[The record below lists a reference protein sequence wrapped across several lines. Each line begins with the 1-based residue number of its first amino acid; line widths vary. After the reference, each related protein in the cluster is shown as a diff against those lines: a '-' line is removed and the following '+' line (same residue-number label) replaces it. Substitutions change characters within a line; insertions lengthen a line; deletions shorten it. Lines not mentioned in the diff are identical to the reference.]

1 MLSLRRLEHFA
12 VLAEE
17 RSFSRAARRLN
28 LTQPALT
35 RSIQTLEET
44 LGLQLVERAAS
55 GLVLTEAGGMV
66 LERSRRML
74 GDVRAL
80 QREAGRLRGF
90 ETGTVN
96 FGVGSFPAAAFL
108 GSMMTRVARDYPGLA
123 VRVETE
129 SWRRLLEKLQRDEL
143 DFVVAVTHSLP
154 PPAAFQVRE
163 LPAQRMGFFARP
175 EHPLAGL
182 GQESVRGQVAS
193 YGLATT
199 MLPPRARVEL
209 ATLFGLANADE
220 LPVRLACDNVQ
231 VLCEVASA
239 SDAVLFATHEAVRKE
254 LADGTLVPLVL
265 DYLAPAPLPLTLVYP
280 GGRNL
285 SGAAQLLVGL
295 LEQHAECSATPHEA
309 PAAAGSRSAIDPLPR
324 S

>member
-1 MLSLRRLEHFA
+1 
-12 VLAEE
+12 
-17 RSFSRAARRLN
+17 
-28 LTQPALT
+28 
-35 RSIQTLEET
+35 
-44 LGLQLVERAAS
+44 
-55 GLVLTEAGGMV
+55 V

-108 GSMMTRVARDYPGLA
+108 GSVMTRVARDYPGLV

-154 PPAAFQVRE
+154 PPADFQVRQ
-163 LPAQRMGFFARP
+163 LPPQRMGFFVRP
-175 EHPLAGL
+175 GHPLAGL
-182 GQESVRGQVAS
+182 DHEALRGQMAGF
-193 YGLATT
+193 GLATT
-199 MLPPRARVEL
+199 RLPPRAREEL
-209 ATLFGLANADE
+209 ATLFGLADADD
-220 LPVRLACDNVQ
+220 LAVKLECDNVQ
-231 VLCEVASA
+231 VLCEVAGA
-239 SDAVLFATHEAVRKE
+239 SDAVLFATHEAVRRE
-254 LADGTLVPLVL
+254 LDAGTLMALAL

-285 SGAAQLLVGL
+285 SGAAQLLAGL
-295 LEQHAECSATPHEA
+295 LEEHAGWPVA
-309 PAAAGSRSAIDPLPR
+309 PQGLPPGG
-324 S
+324 